1 MKRQMVEELLQEF
14 EDMWLN
20 TTEEVASFYAKD
32 TPLNEETRK
41 QLRTWFRR
49 NPRTKFYRD
58 VFRRVP
64 DNKADWLRE
73 QLRAFP
79 DAEVRAAIRD
89 WLKSFSAGTRREPLV
104 PAAARRKICEEVRVL
119 QRRMKRPYAIE
130 QVATDHGL
138 KPTQVEGMLK
148 HATRYKD
155 MSPRRRPEFA
165 S

>member
-73 QLRAFP
+73 Q
-79 DAEVRAAIRD
+79 
-89 WLKSFSAGTRREPLV
+89 
-104 PAAARRKICEEVRVL
+104 
-119 QRRMKRPYAIE
+119 
-130 QVATDHGL
+130 
-138 KPTQVEGMLK
+138 
-148 HATRYKD
+148 
-155 MSPRRRPEFA
+155 
-165 S
+165 